1 MITPSPGKCGNFRQ
15 PSEIRA
21 LYLASVIYR
30 DFPVIALHEAVIRIM
45 AA

>member
-30 DFPVIALHEAVIRIM
+30 FPVIALHEAVIRIM